1 MNMKQVLNIS
11 LTAFVLFTLTFPIQ
25 AQRRSDVNISK
36 AGAVADGETDNA
48 ALLQSLIDKSSE
60 RGGGRIIIP
69 PGNFLISP
77 IVMKSGVELH
87 LQKGARLLGSPLTAT
102 YKRYEGRTALIYAK
116 GQRDISITGEGII
129 DGQGQEYMLDLF
141 RRLRSGE
148 EKQDSAWLYKRPGGR
163 SLNIWFFGCRNV
175 RVTGV
180 TIKNSSDWVQD
191 YRECD
196 SVVIDRITVQS
207 TAYWNNDGLDVTD
220 SRNVRI
226 TNCFI
231 NATDDGICLKSE
243 NPRALC
249 ENIYIDSN
257 IVRSSASGFKLGTA
271 GHGGFRNITV
281 RNLTVFDTYR
291 SAIALESVDGGI
303 LEDIDIRG
311 VRAYNTGNAIFL
323 RRGHRNVG
331 GAVGT
336 LKRVHIS
343 DVRAEIPLLKP
354 DQGYPI
360 EGPPD
365 HLNPGFDR
373 MPIRPSNYHI
383 YGHPFLP
390 YNLIPSSIV
399 GLPGFPVEDV
409 TIENVEITYGGGGSR
424 AIAHIPLEDLG
435 RVPENRANYPEFS
448 MFGELPAWG
457 FYLRHARGIRFNNVK
472 LSYRKDDFRPA
483 IVMDDVQS
491 SAVSGL
497 NIPTA
502 KELPVIYLHETKE
515 VNLTGLKTVFPLSEA
530 VKRVNNAVR

>member
-1 MNMKQVLNIS
+1 MNRLSRIS
-11 LTAFVLFTLTFPIQ
+11 LMAIFSMAIGLSIQ
-25 AQRRSDVNISK
+25 AQKRTDINIAK

-48 ALLQSLIDKSSE
+48 TLIQSLIDKTSE

-102 YKRYEGRTALIYAK
+102 YKRYEGRAALIYAK

-148 EKQDSAWLYKRPGGR
+148 EQQSDSAWLYKRPGGR

-243 NPRALC
+243 NPKALC

-409 TIENVEITYGGGGSR
+409 TIEDVEITYGGGGSR

-491 SAVSGL
+491 SGVSGL

-502 KELPVIYLHETKE
+502 KELPVIYLHETKD
-515 VNLTGLKTVFPLSEA
+515 VNLTDLKTLFPLNVA
-530 VKRVNNAVR
+530 VKRVNNAVH